1 MENRVKN
8 FTSIRNFRDFG
19 GYSTNDG
26 GVIRTGKLYRSG
38 NYSEAIP
45 EELEKVETLNI
56 AFQVDLRRPDERERM
71 VARWS
76 APNTV
81 THDGGR
87 ESEAPHVQFLKQVE
101 ANKDKAEG
109 WMINYYKKAP
119 FRTHHIELFRYWFN
133 GLLTLKDDEAALV
146 NCTAGKDRTGLLCA
160 FTKYALGVEEETLL
174 EDYLLTN
181 SAANVKERLPTATK
195 WFNDQIK
202 QNYPAEVYWPFVG
215 VSEIFIKTALETI
228 TKKTGSLSAYLEE
241 VIGLNDK
248 DIKSLRKHFVIYD

>member
-19 GYSTNDG
+19 GYSTHDG
-26 GVIRTGKLYRSG
+26 GMIRTGKLYRSG
-38 NYSEAIP
+38 NYSEATP
-45 EELEKVETLNI
+45 EELEQVKSLNI

-71 VARWS
+71 VAKWS
-76 APNTV
+76 APYTI

-101 ANKDKAEG
+101 VDKDEAES

-119 FRTHHIELFRYWFN
+119 FRTHHIELFRCWFD
-133 GLLTLKDDEAALV
+133 GLLKLEDDEAALV

-160 FTKYALGVEEETLL
+160 FTKHALGVDEETLI

-181 SAANVKERLPTATK
+181 TAANVKERLSSATV
-195 WFNDQIK
+195 WFNKQIK
-202 QNYPAEVYWPFVG
+202 QNYTAEVYWPFIG
-215 VSEIFIKTALETI
+215 VRAIFFKTALETI
-228 TKKTGSLSAYLEE
+228 TLKTGSLSAYLED
-241 VIGLNDK
+241 VIGLKDE